1 MSACAKS
8 LSGVHIPSRYFP
20 KNCGTC
26 GEPLTSLARSA
37 DPETSKAAGSLMQG
51 SLRQSS
57 LKAQIMRALGERD
70 GQTSG
75 EIADALGLSHDKV
88 WRRVSDLKN
97 DGKIAPDG
105 SRVWHGRAQQ
115 VWWIV

>member
-1 MSACAKS
+1 VQYPTLCRA
-8 LSGVHIPSRYFP
+8 
-20 KNCGTC
+20 C
-26 GEPLTSLARSA
+26 GESYISLARSS
-37 DPETSKAAGSLMQG
+37 DPETSKAAGSQMQG